1 MLGAHASN
9 PNSCEAEVMAWAK
22 SETLPQ
28 VEKSGGGQGTNVCIL
43 EPFLRSFALW

>member
-28 VEKSGGGQGTNVCIL
+28 REKVGEGKAL
-43 EPFLRSFALW
+43 MFAF